1 MQCRGMRAMRSFLR
15 HSLELNGSWAR
26 GMASRAEKR
35 PAMKAFPVFKGV
47 QGVLESNQQFVHHVT
62 HGAPQQSSAQRAA
75 LAVAEQ
81 MERVAQV
88 AEGVLMHPS
97 ETPVLLET
105 LRLGSVLS
113 NVRLR
118 SGHLSGVS
126 RTNVLQKEIRPT
138 SLLN

>member
-1 MQCRGMRAMRSFLR
+1 MRCRGMRAMRSFLR

-75 LAVAEQ
+75 LAAAEQ

-97 ETPVLLET
+97 ETPMLLET

-118 SGHLSGVS
+118 SGNLAGLS
-126 RTNVLQKEIRPT
+126 RTNVLQKEIPPT
-138 SLLN
+138 SSLG

>member
-15 HSLELNGSWAR
+15 HSLELHGSWAR

-118 SGHLSGVS
+118 SGHLAGVS

>member
-1 MQCRGMRAMRSFLR
+1 MRCRGMRAMRSFLR

-75 LAVAEQ
+75 LAAAEQ

-88 AEGVLMHPS
+88 AEGVLIHPS
-97 ETPVLLET
+97 ETPMLLET

-118 SGHLSGVS
+118 SGHLAGVS

-138 SLLN
+138 SSMG

>member
-1 MQCRGMRAMRSFLR
+1 MRCRGMRAMRSFLR

-88 AEGVLMHPS
+88 AEGVLIHPS
-97 ETPVLLET
+97 ETPMLLET

>member
-1 MQCRGMRAMRSFLR
+1 MQCRDMRAMRSFLR

>member
-75 LAVAEQ
+75 LVAAEQ

-118 SGHLSGVS
+118 SGHLAGVS

>member
-1 MQCRGMRAMRSFLR
+1 MRGSMTAMRSLAR
-15 HSLELNGSWAR
+15 HAVALNASWSR
-26 GMASRAEKR
+26 GMASKAEKR

-118 SGHLSGVS
+118 SGHLAGVS

>member
-1 MQCRGMRAMRSFLR
+1 MHCRGMRAMRSFLR

-75 LAVAEQ
+75 LAAAEQ

-88 AEGVLMHPS
+88 AEGVLIHPS
-97 ETPVLLET
+97 ETPMLLET

-138 SLLN
+138 SSLN

>member
-1 MQCRGMRAMRSFLR
+1 MHCRGMRAMRSFLR

-75 LAVAEQ
+75 LAAAEQ

-118 SGHLSGVS
+118 SGHLAGVS

-138 SLLN
+138 SSMG

>member
-1 MQCRGMRAMRSFLR
+1 MHCRGMRAMRSFLR

-75 LAVAEQ
+75 LAAAEQ

-97 ETPVLLET
+97 ETPMLLET

-118 SGHLSGVS
+118 SGHLAGVS

-138 SLLN
+138 SSMG

>member
-97 ETPVLLET
+97 ETPMLLET

-118 SGHLSGVS
+118 SGHLAGVS

>member
-1 MQCRGMRAMRSFLR
+1 MQCRDMRAMRSFLR

-118 SGHLSGVS
+118 SGHLAGVS

-138 SLLN
+138 SSMG

>member
-1 MQCRGMRAMRSFLR
+1 MRCRGMRAMRSFLR

-75 LAVAEQ
+75 LAAAEQ

-118 SGHLSGVS
+118 SGHLAGVS

-138 SLLN
+138 SSMG

>member
-1 MQCRGMRAMRSFLR
+1 MQCRDMRAMRSFLR

-75 LAVAEQ
+75 LAAAEQ

-118 SGHLSGVS
+118 SGHLAGVS

>member
-75 LAVAEQ
+75 LAAAEQ

-88 AEGVLMHPS
+88 AEGVLIHPS
-97 ETPVLLET
+97 ETPMLLET

-118 SGHLSGVS
+118 SGHLAGVS

>member
-1 MQCRGMRAMRSFLR
+1 MHCRGMRAMRSFLR

-35 PAMKAFPVFKGV
+35 PAMKALSVFKGV

-75 LAVAEQ
+75 LAAAEQ

-97 ETPVLLET
+97 ETPMLLET
-105 LRLGSVLS
+105 LRLGSVVS

-118 SGHLSGVS
+118 SGHLAGVS

-138 SLLN
+138 SSLD

>member
-75 LAVAEQ
+75 LAAAEQ

-118 SGHLSGVS
+118 SGHLAGVS

>member
-1 MQCRGMRAMRSFLR
+1 MQCRDMRAMRSFLR

-75 LAVAEQ
+75 LAAAEQ

-118 SGHLSGVS
+118 SGHLAGVS

-138 SLLN
+138 SSMG

>member
-1 MQCRGMRAMRSFLR
+1 MQCRDMRAMRSFLR

-118 SGHLSGVS
+118 SGHLAGVS

>member
-75 LAVAEQ
+75 LAAAEQ

-88 AEGVLMHPS
+88 AEGVLIHPS

-118 SGHLSGVS
+118 SGHLAGVS

-138 SLLN
+138 SSMG

>member
-1 MQCRGMRAMRSFLR
+1 MHCRGMRAMRSFLR

-35 PAMKAFPVFKGV
+35 PAMKAFPVFK

-75 LAVAEQ
+75 LAAAEQ

-118 SGHLSGVS
+118 SGHLAGVS
-126 RTNVLQKEIRPT
+126 HTNVLQKEIRST
-138 SLLN
+138 SSMG

>member
-1 MQCRGMRAMRSFLR
+1 MQCRDMRAMRSFLR

-118 SGHLSGVS
+118 SGHLAGVS

-138 SLLN
+138 SSLG

>member
-1 MQCRGMRAMRSFLR
+1 MQCRDMRAMRSFLR

-97 ETPVLLET
+97 ETPMLLET
-105 LRLGSVLS
+105 LRLASVLS

-118 SGHLSGVS
+118 SGHLAGVS

>member
-1 MQCRGMRAMRSFLR
+1 MQCRDMRAMRSFLR

-97 ETPVLLET
+97 ETPMLLET

-118 SGHLSGVS
+118 SGHLAGVS

>member
-118 SGHLSGVS
+118 SGHLAGVS

>member
-75 LAVAEQ
+75 LAAAEQ

-118 SGHLSGVS
+118 SGHLAGVS

-138 SLLN
+138 SSMG

>member
-118 SGHLSGVS
+118 SGHLAGVS

-138 SLLN
+138 SSMG

>member
-1 MQCRGMRAMRSFLR
+1 MQCRDMRAMRSFLR

-118 SGHLSGVS
+118 SGHLAGVS

-138 SLLN
+138 SSLN